1 MLPRNYEPTVGDLL
15 WLGPTRWHCSYSDD
29 QRFNLIVQ
37 IFDARANGEGRQFN
51 IKTLDEN
58 GAIKWLSSTGLRS
71 NRCELI
77 CSFESS
83 AKVIKKAAI
92 SKKC

>member
-15 WLGPTRWHCSYSDD
+15 WWEPQRWHCAYADD

-37 IFDARANGEGRQFN
+37 IFDARADGEGRLFN
-51 IKTLDEN
+51 IKTLDES
-58 GAIKWLSSTGLRS
+58 GAIKWLSPMGLRS
-71 NRCELI
+71 ARCELI

-83 AKVIKKAAI
+83 AQVIKKAAI

>member
-15 WLGPTRWHCSYSDD
+15 WWEPQRWHCAYADD

-37 IFDARANGEGRQFN
+37 IFGALDPRNSRLFN

-58 GAIKWLSSTGLRS
+58 GAIKWFSSTGLRS

-83 AKVIKKAAI
+83 AQVIKKAAI